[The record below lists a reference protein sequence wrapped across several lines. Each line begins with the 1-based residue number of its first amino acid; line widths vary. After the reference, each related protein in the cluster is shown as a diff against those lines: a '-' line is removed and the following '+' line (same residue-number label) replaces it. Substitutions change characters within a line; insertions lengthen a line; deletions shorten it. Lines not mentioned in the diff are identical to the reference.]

1 MACAGLQRL
10 IKPKHVSGGPAG
22 GFIRGQG
29 SGAQF
34 CGAKLLARRW
44 GLQANLRGL
53 IPEFFVFSGRFVR
66 GLEQCLKTAV
76 RIVQGYRECGFKGH

>member
-1 MACAGLQRL
+1 ACLQRL

-34 CGAKLLARRW
+34 CVARLLAPWRVLRAILRSKIA
-44 GLQANLRGL
+44 GTTVGLRGIL
-53 IPEFFVFSGRFVR
+53 RWFFPNFVSPVVS
-66 GLEQCLKTAV
+66 LEDWS
-76 RIVQGYRECGFKGH
+76 